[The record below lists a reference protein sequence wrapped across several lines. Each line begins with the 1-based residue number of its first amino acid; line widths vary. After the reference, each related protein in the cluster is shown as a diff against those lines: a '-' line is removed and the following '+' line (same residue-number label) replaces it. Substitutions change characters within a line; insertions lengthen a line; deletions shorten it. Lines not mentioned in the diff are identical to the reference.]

1 MLASAERFMT
11 SVLENIGA
19 SSRFGANYI
28 ISDDSGVLP
37 AVAAGRYLSAA
48 MLSRPLPADALPASA
63 FICEG
68 EMYVTISHHDESLNN
83 RVVKV
88 NGSSGKLLKN
98 VQTQSGRI
106 AGTGISGT
114 VYYGYLTLK
123 NIGGKP
129 YAEALL
135 RSMDSA
141 HDKYILFPDGQ
152 LIGVSEKS
160 ICVWSVP
167 CIPNTHTEKS
177 APSEHNATMDLVSSG
192 ELSHRMGDVSTFFF
206 CGTERGSSVV
216 MCLAKKGMFVL
227 SPTKSTLQSI
237 VELIVGER
245 EANYV
250 RRMEYPGILTI
261 EEYIPI
267 VLVRKNREWLALSKV
282 RTKMRGGNT
291 VLKDQSVKALLSG
304 DLKDVPRDS
313 VRRMFIYRD

>member
-68 EMYVTISHHDESLNN
+68 EMYVTVSHHDEFVNN

-88 NGSSGKLLKN
+88 NGSSGKLLKS

-106 AGTGISGT
+106 AGTGVSGT
-114 VYYGYLTLK
+114 VYYGYLTLR
-123 NIGGKP
+123 NISGKP

-141 HDKYILFPDGQ
+141 YDKYILFPDGQ

-167 CIPNTHTEKS
+167 SIPNTHTEKF
-177 APSEHNATMDLVSSG
+177 ATIDLVSSG
-192 ELSHRMGDVSTFFF
+192 DLSHRMGDVSTFFF
-206 CGTERGSSVV
+206 CVTERGSSVA

-237 VELIVGER
+237 VELIVGDR

-261 EEYIPI
+261 EEYIPV
-267 VLVRKNREWLALSKV
+267 VLVRKNREWLVLSKV
-282 RTKMRGGNT
+282 RTKMQGGET
-291 VLKDQSVKALLSG
+291 VLKDHSVKALLNG
-304 DLKDVPRDS
+304 NLKDVPRDS
-313 VRRMFIYRD
+313 VRRMFIYKD